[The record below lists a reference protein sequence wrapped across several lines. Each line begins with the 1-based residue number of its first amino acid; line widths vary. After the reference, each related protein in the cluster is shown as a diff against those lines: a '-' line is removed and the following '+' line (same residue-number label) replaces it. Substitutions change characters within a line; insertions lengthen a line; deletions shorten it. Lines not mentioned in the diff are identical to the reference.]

1 MRIKVRHET
10 AYAYQQPVRS
20 AVQLLRMTPRSCDNQ
35 FVRAWR
41 VEVDTNARLDK
52 SEDAYG
58 NVTHMVFIDE
68 PVDQVRIMIEGEVD
82 TVDLGGVVSG
92 ALERQPRQLHLRET
106 ALTAPSPAIK
116 ELAKTAAAADKRDMI
131 ASLHNLNLAIF
142 ETMTFTVGATSATT
156 TASDAYALQSGV
168 CQDFAHIFVSA
179 ARTLGVPARYISG
192 YYMRTDHADQDAGH
206 AWAEAYLD
214 QLGWV
219 GFDPAQGACVN
230 DRYVRV
236 AIGADSNEAAPV
248 RGARTG
254 GLNEALTVAI
264 QVSQG
269 RTIVEN

>member
-1 MRIKVRHET
+1 MRIKIRHET
-10 AYAYQQPVRS
+10 AYVYKQPVRS

-35 FVRAWR
+35 FVRSWR
-41 VEVDTNARLDK
+41 VEVDADARLDK

-58 NVTHMVFIDE
+58 NITHMVFIDA
-68 PVDQVRIMIEGEVD
+68 PVDHVRIMIEGEVD
-82 TVDLGGVVSG
+82 TVDAGGMVAG
-92 ALERQPRQLHLRET
+92 TYERQPRQLHLRET
-106 ALTAPSPAIK
+106 ALTAADDAIRG
-116 ELAKTAAAADKRDMI
+116 LARDASATTERDMI

-142 ETMTFTVGATSATT
+142 TTMAFTVGATTATT
-156 TASDAYALQSGV
+156 TAGDAYALKTGV

-179 ARTLGVPARYISG
+179 ARTLGVPARYVSG

-214 QLGWV
+214 RLGWV

-236 AIGADSNEAAPV
+236 AVGADSNEAAPV

-254 GLNEALTVAI
+254 GLSEALTVAI

>member
-1 MRIKVRHET
+1 MRIKIRHET
-10 AYAYQQPVRS
+10 AYAYKQPVRS
-20 AVQLLRMTPRSCDNQ
+20 AVQLLRMTPRSCDTQ
-35 FVRAWR
+35 FVRSWR
-41 VEVDTNARLDK
+41 VEIDTDARLDK

-58 NVTHMVFIDE
+58 NITHMVFIDK
-68 PVDQVRIMIEGEVD
+68 PVDHVRIMIEGEVD
-82 TVDLGGVVSG
+82 TVDTGGMVAG
-92 ALERQPRQLHLRET
+92 TLERQPRQLHLRET
-106 ALTAPSPAIK
+106 ALTMATETVK
-116 ELAKTAAAADKRDMI
+116 DLARKAAEANGRDMI
-131 ASLHNLNLAIF
+131 GTLHTLNLAIC
-142 ETMTFTVGATSATT
+142 ETMTFAVGATTAST
-156 TASDAYALQSGV
+156 TAGAALAQKSGV

-179 ARTLGVPARYISG
+179 ARTLGIPARYVSG

-254 GLNEALTVAI
+254 GLSEELTVAI
-264 QVSQG
+264 QVEQG
-269 RTIVEN
+269 RVIIEN

>member
-10 AYAYQQPVRS
+10 AYTYKQPVRS
-20 AVQLLRMTPRSCDNQ
+20 AVQLLRLTPRSCETQ
-35 FVRAWR
+35 FVRSWR
-41 VEVDTNARLDK
+41 VEVDADAQLVK

-58 NVTHMVFIDE
+58 NITHMVFIEE
-68 PVDQVRIMIEGEVD
+68 PVDHVRIMIEGEVD

-92 ALERQPRQLHLRET
+92 TLERQPRQLHLRET
-106 ALTAPSPAIK
+106 AMTMPTAAIK
-116 ELAKTAAAADKRDMI
+116 ALARDASAAAPHDLI

-142 ETMTFTVGATSATT
+142 NTMTFAVGTT
-156 TASDAYALQSGV
+156 TAATTAGDACALQSGV

-179 ARTLGVPARYISG
+179 ARTLGVPARYVSG
-192 YYMRTDHADQDAGH
+192 YYMRTDQTDQDAGH

-214 QLGWV
+214 RLGWV

-236 AIGADSNEAAPV
+236 AIGADSDEAAPV
-248 RGARTG
+248 RGARSG

-269 RTIVEN
+269 RTITEN